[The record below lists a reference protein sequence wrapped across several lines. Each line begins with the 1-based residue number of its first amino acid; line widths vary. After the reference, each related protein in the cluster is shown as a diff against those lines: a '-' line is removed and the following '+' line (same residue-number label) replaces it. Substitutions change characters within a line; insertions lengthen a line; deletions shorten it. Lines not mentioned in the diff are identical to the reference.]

1 MTYLWVEKYRPSKV
15 SQVVGN
21 KEAVTEFLAWIEGW
35 KKGSPSKKAVLLYGP
50 PGVGKTSLVHA
61 FAKENGWEIIELNAS
76 DFRTRE
82 VIEKVVGSASTLG
95 SLTGA
100 LGKIILVDEVDG
112 IDARS
117 DAGAVQALTRL
128 LGETRVPIVM
138 VANDPWDPKLAGLR
152 EACQLIKFNRI
163 PKPTIASV
171 LKKVAATEGLK
182 ISEDKIKEIAEKAG
196 GDLRSALNDLQ
207 IAASGDIEV
216 GVRDIE
222 KEVFTALTTVFH
234 SGKYSEAVRALENL
248 DLDPAEFFTWVL
260 DNAPDQ
266 LSREDFANAMEYLA
280 KADVFLQR
288 VNNKQAWG
296 LLRYAVPLMT
306 AGVAVS
312 KKTKPKQ
319 FVRYSYPSRIRF
331 LSSTRAERELL
342 DGICLKIG
350 RALHMSGRK
359 AKTEMLPF
367 VKVMLMHDGRG
378 LVDFFNLTQ
387 KELEYLKG
395 EGTSRPVRRARGRTP

>member
-15 SQVVGN
+15 SQIVGN

-117 DAGAVQALTRL
+117 DAGAVQTLTRL

-222 KEVFTALTTVFH
+222 KEVFAALTTVFH
-234 SGKYSEAVRALENL
+234 SGKYSEAVTALENL

-350 RALHMSGRK
+350 RVLHMSGRK

-395 EGTSRPVRRARGRTP
+395 EGTSRPVRRARGRSP

>member
-15 SQVVGN
+15 SQIVGN

-117 DAGAVQALTRL
+117 DAGAVQTLTRL

-222 KEVFTALTTVFH
+222 KEVFAALTTVFH
-234 SGKYSEAVRALENL
+234 SGKYSEAVTALENL

-350 RALHMSGRK
+350 RVLHMSGRK